1 MCCKKVYKVSNLL
14 LICIPFWC
22 VCQKSLYK
30 SLTVIRFKP
39 SIFSALVWLI
49 TNQTIGCFCTWSQLL
64 DQVSK
69 LNDACEHPPPSS
81 CGGFK
86 QSVGFLPQRSKA
98 ILTACVENLNS
109 VTSFSTVLILLWQV
123 ICPCP

>member
-1 MCCKKVYKVSNLL
+1 MCCEKVYKVSNLL

-39 SIFSALVWLI
+39 SNFFCSCLVNKQ
-49 TNQTIGCFCTWSQLL
+49 TNNRVFCTWSQLL

-69 LNDACEHPPPSS
+69 LNDACEHPSPSS